1 MSGRG
6 QQKVIKAGAGQS
18 IIRKARDV
26 KIEEKRMNECSA
38 YREKLSL
45 SFSKTKRK
53 WCRLRGR
60 HACLVALPL
69 FSGSFF
75 YQTEIR
81 PEEMPGSFIKLVC
94 PKHSVSRTLNQ
105 IPSPGTF
112 NP

>member
-6 QQKVIKAGAGQS
+6 QKRQQKVIKAGAGQS

-60 HACLVALPL
+60 HACLPFCCLT
-69 FSGSFF
+69 SFQWF
-75 YQTEIR
+75 FLLSDGDKTRGNARFLY
-81 PEEMPGSFIKLVC
+81 
-94 PKHSVSRTLNQ
+94 
-105 IPSPGTF
+105 
-112 NP
+112 